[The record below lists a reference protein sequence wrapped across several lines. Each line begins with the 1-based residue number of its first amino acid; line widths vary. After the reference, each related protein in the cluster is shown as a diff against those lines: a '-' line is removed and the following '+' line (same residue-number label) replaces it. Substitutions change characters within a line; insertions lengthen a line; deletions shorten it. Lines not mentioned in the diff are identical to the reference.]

1 MNQTIAQVFQ
11 EFSLGLYQPI
21 VPRSLDLGEPLAP
34 RAGNLVKAI
43 TGMRRSGKSYRLFQ
57 EMELLHARGIP
68 WERICYFNFEDDRV
82 APVTPETGDAVL
94 ETYQYLHPNVDL
106 TEGMYLFFDELQE
119 MRDWGAWLRRIVD
132 TRRATIYVTGSSSK
146 MLSSELAT
154 EFRGRAIEFQLFPYS
169 FRELVA
175 QDQELSSHLDDPVQN
190 EARRVRLAH
199 LLDDYL
205 RQGGFPAVQ
214 GLPTAHA
221 TALLQSYVQR
231 VVARDVVERHDVAR
245 PRIASLLANRL
256 MGLNARQLSL
266 RKVEGDL
273 RAAGLGAGRRYLSDL
288 VSYFED
294 AFLVFQVREISL
306 SLSDRTTSMP
316 KIYAVDPGLA
326 LACSRAGTSDLGQRL
341 EGTIYLELRRRLPGS
356 RRGSVSFYRTK
367 QRREVDFVVGDA
379 LDLAAFELIQVTERM
394 DDPATAERETRAL
407 WEALGETGLEE
418 GLLIVGDG
426 SETIYENAGRR
437 IRQVPAWKWLLGASS
452 AA

>member
-1 MNQTIAQVFQ
+1 M
-11 EFSLGLYQPI
+11 
-21 VPRSLDLGEPLAP
+21 
-34 RAGNLVKAI
+34 
-43 TGMRRSGKSYRLFQ
+43 
-57 EMELLHARGIP
+57 
-68 WERICYFNFEDDRV
+68 
-82 APVTPETGDAVL
+82 
-94 ETYQYLHPNVDL
+94 
-106 TEGMYLFFDELQE
+106 
-119 MRDWGAWLRRIVD
+119 
-132 TRRATIYVTGSSSK
+132 
-146 MLSSELAT
+146 
-154 EFRGRAIEFQLFPYS
+154 
-169 FRELVA
+169 
-175 QDQELSSHLDDPVQN
+175 
-190 EARRVRLAH
+190 
-199 LLDDYL
+199 
-205 RQGGFPAVQ
+205 
-214 GLPTAHA
+214 
-221 TALLQSYVQR
+221 
-231 VVARDVVERHDVAR
+231 
-245 PRIASLLANRL
+245 
-256 MGLNARQLSL
+256 
-266 RKVEGDL
+266 
-273 RAAGLGAGRRYLSDL
+273 
-288 VSYFED
+288 
-294 AFLVFQVREISL
+294 FQVREISL